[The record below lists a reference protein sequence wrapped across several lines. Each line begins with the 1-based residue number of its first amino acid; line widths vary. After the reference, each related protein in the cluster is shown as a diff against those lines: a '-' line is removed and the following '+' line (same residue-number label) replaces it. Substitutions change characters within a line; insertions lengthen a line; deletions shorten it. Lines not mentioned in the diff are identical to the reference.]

1 MSTSIPKIM
10 ILGIDVKAN
19 MIFLPDWSCD
29 DPIDFYTPTDCLIY
43 GCLTLLFI
51 DEISKL
57 FQNLCA
63 SSFTFVIP
71 SVLLMSPISSIPV
84 K

>member
-19 MIFLPDWSCD
+19 MISSPTCD